1 MRGWHISI
9 VVIFISL
16 SVLAVSLFYF
26 RPIANQLDI
35 PNIYLRWKA
44 LAALAIVAL
53 VVGVALL
60 IVPERLWWN
69 P

>member
-9 VVIFISL
+9 VVICIAL

-26 RPIANQLDI
+26 RPIANQMET
-35 PNIYLRWKA
+35 PNPYLRWKA
-44 LAALAIVAL
+44 LAVLAAITL
-53 VVGVALL
+53 LIGFALL
-60 IVPERLWWN
+60 VIPESLWWN